1 MSFKDQ
7 VILIT
12 GSSSGIGKSIA
23 IHFSKENAKLI
34 LVGRSKPALDEVKAI
49 CSKNSGHE
57 ALAIQADV
65 SNDGQ
70 VEEIVEKVTLA
81 YGALHVLVNNA
92 GVFISDDIFSATTA
106 SFDAHINVNL
116 RSVFNLTR
124 LFVPL
129 LVKSKGNVINI
140 SGVEAVKYWEGLL
153 TDSLSKV
160 AIQHFTK
167 YVAYELGPKK
177 VRSNSLALGYVTGTK
192 IIERAN
198 LDPEEFGRGFLP
210 SVPLGEFIKPE
221 DVAKTVAFIASDAA
235 KHITGQNIVMDG
247 GFSCY

>member
-1 MSFKDQ
+1 MLDPSNTNTVTAMSFKDQ
-7 VILIT
+7 VVLVT
-12 GSSSGIGKSIA
+12 GSSSGIGRAIA
-23 IHFSKENAKLI
+23 IHFAKENAKII

-70 VEEIVEKVTLA
+70 VEDIVEKVTSA

-129 LVKSKGNVINI
+129 LVKSKGKNMTYINYIGPSFIVI
-140 SGVEAVKYWEGLL
+140 SGEKKMV
-153 TDSLSKV
+153 LS
-160 AIQHFTK
+160 IN
-167 YVAYELGPKK
+167 
-177 VRSNSLALGYVTGTK
+177 R
-192 IIERAN
+192 
-198 LDPEEFGRGFLP
+198 
-210 SVPLGEFIKPE
+210 
-221 DVAKTVAFIASDAA
+221 
-235 KHITGQNIVMDG
+235 
-247 GFSCY
+247 